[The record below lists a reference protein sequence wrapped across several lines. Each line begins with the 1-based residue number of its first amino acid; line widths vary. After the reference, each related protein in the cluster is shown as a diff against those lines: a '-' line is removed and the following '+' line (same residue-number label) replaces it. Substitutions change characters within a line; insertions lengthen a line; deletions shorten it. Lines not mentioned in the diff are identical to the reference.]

1 MKTRS
6 TELLNIE
13 TPIVC
18 GGMIRVGT
26 ADLAAAASNVGALGV
41 MTALTQPTAE
51 GLEAEIARC
60 AAMAEKPPGV
70 NLTVGVVASQINYD
84 DYVDVIIKSGV
95 KWVPA
100 KCYMHRNPDILV
112 RIRVLK
118 QQSTCSALCL
128 AIKEPRKCNLCPSF
142 SAC

>member
-51 GLEAEIARC
+51 GLEAEIHHQKRC
-60 AAMAEKPPGV
+60 E
-70 NLTVGVVASQINYD
+70 VG
-84 DYVDVIIKSGV
+84 
-95 KWVPA
+95 
-100 KCYMHRNPDILV
+100 
-112 RIRVLK
+112 
-118 QQSTCSALCL
+118 TCQMLHA
-128 AIKEPRKCNLCPSF
+128 
-142 SAC
+142 